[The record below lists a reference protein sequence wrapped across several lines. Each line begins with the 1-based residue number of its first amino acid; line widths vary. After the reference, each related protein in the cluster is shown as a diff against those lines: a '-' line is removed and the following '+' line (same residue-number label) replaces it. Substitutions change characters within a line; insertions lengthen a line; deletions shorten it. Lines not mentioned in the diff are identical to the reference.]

1 MRTALR
7 WLLASAIIGAYPL
20 TAFYPYEVRTPLE
33 ANGAERSADGT
44 LRFSAP
50 GIARTASAPEWLDDA
65 KRSHRLE
72 VSLRMRPLDSSQTGP
87 ARILTVS
94 KDQWHRNLTLG
105 QEADRLVLRLRTP
118 KTDANGEPA
127 QHILGVFADKRWVAL
142 TVTIVPGQM
151 RVAID
156 GQVRLDDRLPDR
168 PLELFDTTYRLALG
182 NEFTSDR
189 PWLGEISKATV
200 TTAAA
205 RADYID
211 PARLEL
217 PGRLR
222 YFHNPPQLVPLRD
235 IGADDAIVNLLGFL
249 PLGVLI
255 GWLALERR
263 RSLQGW
269 TILPIILMSLIIEAS
284 QWWMPAHYMS
294 IDDLLLNTLGGA
306 IGLLLARR
314 LRGGLPRT
322 RGGA

>member
-1 MRTALR
+1 MRKVLR
-7 WLLASAIIGAYPL
+7 WFLVSAIIGAYPL
-20 TAFYPYEVRTPLE
+20 AAFYPYEVRTPLE
-33 ANGAERSADGT
+33 ANGAEWSADGT

-50 GIARTASAPEWLDDA
+50 GIARTATAPEWLDDA
-65 KRSHRLE
+65 RRSHRLE
-72 VSLRMRPLDSSQTGP
+72 ITLRVRPFDSSQTGP

-94 KDQWHRNLTLG
+94 KNPWQRNLTLG

-118 KTDANGEPA
+118 ETDADGQPE
-127 QHILGVFADKRWVAL
+127 QHIPGIFVDRRWVAL
-142 TVTIVPGQM
+142 AVTIVPGRV

-156 GQVRLDDRLPDR
+156 GQVRLEERLPDR
-168 PLELFDTTYRLALG
+168 PLEPFDLTYRMALG
-182 NEFTSDR
+182 NELTADR
-189 PWLGEISKATV
+189 PWLGEIAQATV

-217 PGRLR
+217 PRRLR

-255 GWLALERR
+255 GWLALERG
-263 RSLQGW
+263 RSLPGW
-269 TILPIILMSLIIEAS
+269 TILPIFLMSLGIEVG
-284 QWWMPAHYMS
+284 QWWMPARYIS

-322 RGGA
+322 RAGA